1 MDLNIMEELADQVY
15 KRSTA
20 NDSKKQHKVQKLFGK
35 YFIPL
40 SPDLQISEN
49 TWYTQELQPN
59 GDVLLRK
66 RTPEQ

>member
-35 YFIPL
+35 YFMAL
-40 SPDLQISEN
+40 SDDLGITEN

-59 GDVLLRK
+59 GDILLRR
-66 RTPEQ
+66 RTV

>member
-20 NDSKKQHKVQKLFGK
+20 NDAQKQHKTHKIFGK
-35 YFIPL
+35 WIIELDDAVHPQENEWFTMARL
-40 SPDLQISEN
+40 SD
-49 TWYTQELQPN
+49 
-59 GDVLLRK
+59 GDVLLRR